1 MKFRVRKKR
10 EKRFEKLIGLAC
22 ERLMNDNT
30 VKQPVYIV
38 PEKLRGVP
46 IKENLEEAMGIL
58 TKEDRE
64 EKDLKEIWDKV
75 VKK

>member
-30 VKQPVYIV
+30 VRQPVYIV

-46 IKENLEEAMGIL
+46 IKENLEEAMDIL

-64 EKDLKEIWDKV
+64 ENEDE
-75 VKK
+75 

>member
-64 EKDLKEIWDKV
+64 EK
-75 VKK
+75 

>member
-10 EKRFEKLIGLAC
+10 EKRFGKLIGLAC

-46 IKENLEEAMGIL
+46 IKENLEEAMDIL
-58 TKEDRE
+58 TKGGH
-64 EKDLKEIWDKV
+64 
-75 VKK
+75 

>member
-10 EKRFEKLIGLAC
+10 EKRFEKLIGLVC

-30 VKQPVYIV
+30 VKQPMYIV

-46 IKENLEEAMGIL
+46 IKENLEEAMDIL

-64 EKDLKEIWDKV
+64 EK
-75 VKK
+75 

>member
-30 VKQPVYIV
+30 VRQPVYIV
-38 PEKLRGVP
+38 PEKLRGVS
-46 IKENLEEAMGIL
+46 IKENLEEAMDIL

-64 EKDLKEIWDKV
+64 EI
-75 VKK
+75 

>member
-1 MKFRVRKKR
+1 MKFKVRKKR

-30 VKQPVYIV
+30 VRQPMYIV

-46 IKENLEEAMGIL
+46 IKENLEEAMDIL

-64 EKDLKEIWDKV
+64 EK
-75 VKK
+75 

>member
-22 ERLMNDNT
+22 ERLMDDNT
-30 VKQPVYIV
+30 VRQPVYIV

-46 IKENLEEAMGIL
+46 IKENLEEVMNIL

-64 EKDLKEIWDKV
+64 EI
-75 VKK
+75 

>member
-10 EKRFEKLIGLAC
+10 EKRFENLIGLAC

-30 VKQPVYIV
+30 VRQPVYIV

-46 IKENLEEAMGIL
+46 IKENLEEAMDIL
-58 TKEDRE
+58 TKE
-64 EKDLKEIWDKV
+64 DLKEIWDKV
-75 VKK
+75 AKK

>member
-46 IKENLEEAMGIL
+46 IKENLEEAMDIL
-58 TKEDRE
+58 TKEDLE
-64 EKDLKEIWDKV
+64 EI
-75 VKK
+75 

>member
-1 MKFRVRKKR
+1 MKFRVKKKR

-22 ERLMNDNT
+22 ERLMDDNT

-46 IKENLEEAMGIL
+46 IKENLEEAMDIL

-64 EKDLKEIWDKV
+64 ENEDE
-75 VKK
+75 

>member
-30 VKQPVYIV
+30 VKQPVHIV

-46 IKENLEEAMGIL
+46 IKENLEEAMDIL

-64 EKDLKEIWDKV
+64 EI
-75 VKK
+75 

>member
-30 VKQPVYIV
+30 VRQPVYIV

-46 IKENLEEAMGIL
+46 IKENLEEAMDIL

-64 EKDLKEIWDKV
+64 EK
-75 VKK
+75 

>member
-30 VKQPVYIV
+30 VRQPVYIV

-46 IKENLEEAMGIL
+46 IKENLEEVMNIL

-64 EKDLKEIWDKV
+64 EK
-75 VKK
+75 

>member
-22 ERLMNDNT
+22 ERLMNDNS
-30 VKQPVYIV
+30 VRQPVYIV

-46 IKENLEEAMGIL
+46 IKENLEEAMDIL

-64 EKDLKEIWDKV
+64 EK
-75 VKK
+75 